1 MENHARIYLIP
12 YNHLMFQKFNVHYV
26 QPLRTFNRDARLF
39 LWMTIINGI
48 ILSGW
53 QLFFNIYMLQ
63 SGFTREFLGIINSL
77 PSLTA
82 LLLGIPIGH
91 LSDRLGR
98 KQALII
104 GILFSG
110 LTFLGQVTFKQP
122 VLIIIMSALT
132 GIFNMFVIVSI
143 SPLMMKLSGEQ
154 NRTLLFSLNYGL
166 QTLAGAVGS
175 LFAGQ
180 LPALFGSILDVGST
194 SAVAYQVV
202 LVVMVLLGTTAL
214 IPLWR
219 MNEPQ
224 TPPLQPEPGSRGI
237 GLLSGLTRMTIKL
250 ATPNFLIG
258 LGAAILIPYMNVFF
272 KDRFDI
278 SDSLLGLLF
287 SLSSLF
293 IGVGSV
299 IGPALATRLGGKI
312 RTVVFTQLASV
323 VFMLMIGFVPS
334 LWVAGVSFLMRA
346 ALMNMSAPLYAAFCM
361 EKTPAH
367 QQGLASSVLNI
378 AWLIGWGVGPYI
390 SGVVQQR
397 YGFSPLFLATT
408 ILYLVSVAVTWRMFH
423 NDEQR
428 QAATTIEDDPGMA
441 IPEA

>member
-1 MENHARIYLIP
+1 M
-12 YNHLMFQKFNVHYV
+12 
-26 QPLRTFNRDARLF
+26 RTFNRDARLF
-39 LWMTIINGI
+39 LWMTVINGI

-53 QLFFNIYMLQ
+53 QLFFNIYMLE

-82 LLLGIPIGH
+82 LLLGIPIGR
-91 LSDRLGR
+91 LSDRIGR

-122 VLIIIMSALT
+122 AIIIMMAALT

-143 SPLMMKLSGEQ
+143 SPLMMKLSDEQ

-180 LPALFGSILDVGST
+180 LPALFESFLGVGKSN
-194 SAVAYQVV
+194 AIAYQAI
-202 LVVMVLLGTTAL
+202 LILMVILGTTAL
-214 IPLWR
+214 IPLWK
-219 MNEPQ
+219 MSEPKTLPTQ
-224 TPPLQPEPGSRGI
+224 LEPGSRKT
-237 GLLSGLTRMTIKL
+237 GLLSGLTRMTVKL

-258 LGAAILIPYMNVFF
+258 VGAAILIPYMNVFF
-272 KDRFDI
+272 KDRFAI

-293 IGVGSV
+293 IGVGSL
-299 IGPALATRLGGKI
+299 IGPRLSTRLGGKI
-312 RTVVFTQLASV
+312 RTVAFTQLGSV

-334 LWVAGVSFLMRA
+334 LWVAGFSYLMRA
-346 ALMNMSAPLYAAFCM
+346 ALMNMSAPLYSAFCM

-367 QQGLASSVLNI
+367 QQGVASSVLNV
-378 AWLIGWGVGPYI
+378 AWLVGWSVGPYI

-397 YGFSPLFLATT
+397 YGFSPLFIATT
-408 ILYLVSVAVTWRMFH
+408 ILYLIAVGVMWRMFH
-423 NDEQR
+423 NEERR
-428 QAATTIEDDPGMA
+428 QAVPAVEEPSVIL
-441 IPEA
+441 PEG